1 MKICVIG
8 TGYVGLVTGV
18 CFADSGNNVICAD
31 IDKKKIQMLNKG
43 KPVIYEPGLEEI
55 MLRNYREKRLEFSS
69 DINYAVRK
77 SRIIF
82 IAVGTPQNTDGSADL
97 TYVLKAAAD
106 IAKAM
111 NGYKIIVT
119 KSTVTVGTGKKII
132 STIKKYTKHK
142 FDYVSNPEFLKEG
155 TAIDDFTKPDRI
167 VLGVENKKILETM
180 KELYSPFVR
189 TGKPILTMDIISAEM
204 TKYAA
209 NVFLA
214 TRISSINEI
223 ANLCEKIGADIDAVR
238 VGMGTDSRIGM
249 HFLFPGLGYGGS
261 CFPKDVKAMIKTC
274 RQNKQLP
281 LIFEAVD
288 RVNSKQWKNIT
299 DKIKMHYKND
309 LQNKTLAVWGLS
321 FKPRTDDVRESPAIK
336 IINFL
341 LKSGVKIRAF
351 DPVATREAQ
360 KVFGQKISYFENQ
373 YEALK
378 GAAGLIVA
386 TEWNEFRRP
395 DFIKIKKLLNKPVI
409 FDGRNIYEVNKMREM
424 GFKYYSIGR
433 KNV

>member
-18 CFADSGNNVICAD
+18 CLADSGNNVICAD
-31 IDKKKIQMLNKG
+31 IDEKKIQELNKG
-43 KPVIYEPGLEEI
+43 KSVIYEPGLEEI
-55 MLRNYREKRLEFSS
+55 MLRNCREKRLEFSS
-69 DINYAVRK
+69 DIKYAVQK
-77 SRIIF
+77 SKIIF
-82 IAVGTPQNTDGSADL
+82 IAVGTPQDTDGSADL
-97 TYVLKAAAD
+97 THVLKAATD

-119 KSTVTVGTGKKII
+119 KSTVPVGTGNKII
-132 STIKKYTKHK
+132 RIIKKYTKHN

-167 VLGVENKKILETM
+167 VLGGESKRALEIM
-180 KELYSPFVR
+180 KELYAPFVR
-189 TGKPILTMDIISAEM
+189 TGKPILTMDILSAEM

-223 ANLCEKIGADIDAVR
+223 ANLCEKVKANIDAVR
-238 VGMGTDSRIGM
+238 IGMGTDSRIGM

-261 CFPKDVKAMIKTC
+261 CFPKDVKAMIKIG
-274 RQNKQLP
+274 RQHNLKLQ
-281 LIFEAVD
+281 IFEAVD
-288 RVNSKQWKNIT
+288 LLNSKQWKNIT
-299 DKIKMHYKND
+299 NKIKLHYKNNIR
-309 LQNKTLAVWGLS
+309 NKTFAVWGLS

-336 IINFL
+336 IIDFL
-341 LKSGVKIRAF
+341 LKAGAKIRAF
-351 DPVATREAQ
+351 DPVAMKEAQ
-360 KVFGQKISYFENQ
+360 KILGQRVLYAENQ

-378 GAAGLIVA
+378 GADALIIA

-395 DFIKIKKLLNKPVI
+395 DFVKIKNLLNKPVI
-409 FDGRNIYEVNKMREM
+409 FDGRNIYEVDKMQEM
-424 GFKYYSIGR
+424 GFRYYSIGR